1 MAQGSLRK
9 TAAGLGAK
17 SKKHHPL
24 LPHDPLPLTP
34 NRPISNALTRRG
46 SRIIAPKKAKIVR
59 RRELTKAHSSGLNA
73 MTERNLAEKAG
84 HLEMLVGG
92 KKGKKERDKL
102 RDGERRVVRVGS
114 KKGKI
119 EAPAKEIKS
128 GEVVV

>member
-1 MAQGSLRK
+1 MAQGSIK
-9 TAAGLGAK
+9 KATTGLGSK
-17 SKKHHPL
+17 SKKPAS
-24 LPHDPLPLTP
+24 T
-34 NRPISNALTRRG
+34 ALTRRG

-102 RDGERRVVRVGS
+102 RDGERRVVRTGS

-119 EAPAKEIKS
+119 EMPEKKEIKS